1 MKKDKRRII
10 RREGSRGDVGEKKD
24 FEKMQKR
31 KTKQKKKW
39 REKKV
44 NKIE

>member
-10 RREGSRGDVGEKKD
+10 RKEGSRGAVREKKD

-31 KTKQKKKW
+31 KTKQKKNGVRRK
-39 REKKV
+39 
-44 NKIE
+44 